1 MDPVEAEEEKKGL
14 LVNEDKDNLDD
25 PPAYGSA
32 EHEKPDEDSS
42 PQFSGG
48 PGATNYVY
56 THRMKIPGYGLYR
69 MLRGVPPYSH
79 WVLFVM
85 LVVYLLNQLD
95 RYTLPIVTSAVGY
108 DLKYGDQVCMASRD
122 LNDTIF
128 NMTGV
133 NKNITDL
140 CTVDNETSF
149 YDNLDIK

>member
-1 MDPVEAEEEKKGL
+1 MDPIEDEEKKGL
-14 LVNEDKDNLDD
+14 LVNEDKDNFDN
-25 PPAYGSA
+25 PSAYHST
-32 EHEKPDEDSS
+32 EYKEPEEDTSS
-42 PQFSGG
+42 QPSGG
-48 PGATNYVY
+48 TGVKYYLY
-56 THRMKIPGYGLYR
+56 THRSSIPGYGLYR

-108 DLKYGDQVCMASRD
+108 DLKYGDEVCMASRD

-140 CTVDNETSF
+140 CKVDNETSF
-149 YDNLDIK
+149 YDDLDIK